1 MVPIIEQIL
10 PKDTY
15 NLTKAEKELAKEDK
29 FYDWILYLLAPMQ
42 LYVVYV
48 FLTTISN
55 PDVSLIELL
64 GYALMMGTILGVNGI
79 NGGHELGH
87 KTDEPLKLFLAHILL
102 MTSLQNH
109 FYDLSQQR
117 TSQRCCD
124 S

>member
-1 MVPIIEQIL
+1 MALISALFLAILSFNLKGYWAFTGVIVLYILVPVIEQIL

-48 FLTTISN
+48 FLTTISK

-64 GYALMMGTILGVNGI
+64 GYTLMMGTILGVNGI
-79 NGGHELGH
+79 NGGLGWGI
-87 KTDEPLKLFLAHILL
+87 KPMNL
-102 MTSLQNH
+102 
-109 FYDLSQQR
+109 
-117 TSQRCCD
+117 
-124 S
+124 